1 MTEETIA
8 LLRCPLCRGALT
20 RSGGSLVCAKRHC
33 FDVARQGHVNL
44 VPAQRESFYR
54 RELFESRAAVF
65 AAGVFAP
72 VVKAIGEVI
81 DRHVPGARPG
91 LVDAGCGEGYYTKNV
106 CPGRAMERIG
116 FDLSKEAVKLAA
128 RGQSGASFVV
138 GDLANIPLQGGCADV
153 LLDVFTPANYAE
165 FARVLK
171 PGGVFVK
178 LWPRSGY
185 LCQLRRA
192 ACGLLRHDAYDDS
205 RVADYLGAHAQMLE
219 RRTITYTLPVDAA
232 LAAHLARM
240 TPMLAD
246 VDLSALDLGGITEIT
261 IDMNLVAGTFGAQET
276 EEQA

>member
-20 RSGGSLVCAKRHC
+20 RSGGSLVCGKRHC

-72 VVKAIGEVI
+72 VVRAIGETI
-81 DRHVPGARPG
+81 DRLVQAERPV
-91 LVDAGCGEGYYTKNV
+91 LVDAGCGEGYYTKSV
-106 CPGRAMERIG
+106 CPDRAMTRIG

-128 RGQSGASFVV
+128 RGQSGASFLVA
-138 GDLANIPLQGGCADV
+138 DLANIPLGDGCADV

-165 FARVLK
+165 FTRVLK
-171 PGGVFVK
+171 PGGVLIK

-185 LCQLRRA
+185 LCQLRGA
-192 ACGLLRHDAYDDS
+192 ARGLLRHDTYDDS
-205 RVADYLGAHAQMLE
+205 RVAEYLDAHARMLE

-232 LAAHLARM
+232 LAEHLARM

-246 VDLSALDLGGITEIT
+246 VDLSALDLSGVTEIT
-261 IDMNLVAGTFGAQET
+261 IDMNLYAGTPGA
-276 EEQA
+276 

>member
-8 LLRCPLCRGALT
+8 LLRCPLCGGALV
-20 RSGGSLVCAKRHC
+20 RSGGSLVCDKRHC

-72 VVKAIGEVI
+72 VVRAIGETI
-81 DRHVPGARPG
+81 DRYVQAGRPV

-106 CPGRAMERIG
+106 CPGRDMTRIG

-128 RGQSGASFVV
+128 RGQSGASFLVA
-138 GDLANIPLQGGCADV
+138 DLANIPLAGGCADV

-171 PGGVFVK
+171 PGGVLIK

-185 LCQLRRA
+185 LCQLREA
-192 ACGLLRHDAYDDS
+192 ARGLLRHDTYDDS
-205 RVADYLGAHAQMLE
+205 RVAEYLDAHARMLE
-219 RRTITYTLPVDAA
+219 RRTITYTLPVDAV
-232 LAAHLARM
+232 LAEHLARM

-246 VDLSALDLGGITEIT
+246 VDLSALDLSGVTEIT
-261 IDMNLVAGTFGAQET
+261 IDMNLYAGTPGAQRT

>member
-8 LLRCPLCRGALT
+8 LLRCPLCGGALS
-20 RSGGSLVCAKRHC
+20 RSGGSLVCDKRHC

-54 RELFESRAAVF
+54 RKLFESRAAVF

-72 VVKAIGEVI
+72 VVRAIGETI
-81 DRHVPGARPG
+81 DRYVQAGRLV

-106 CPGRAMERIG
+106 CPGRDMTRIG

-128 RGQSGASFVV
+128 RGQGGASFLVA
-138 GDLANIPLQGGCADV
+138 DLANIPLCDGCADV

-171 PGGVFVK
+171 PGGVLIK

-185 LCQLRRA
+185 LCQLREA
-192 ACGLLRHDAYDDS
+192 ARGLLRHDTYDDS
-205 RVADYLGAHAQMLE
+205 RVAEYLDAHARMLE

-232 LAAHLARM
+232 LAEHLARM

-246 VDLSALDLGGITEIT
+246 VDLSALDLGGVTEIT
-261 IDMNLVAGTFGAQET
+261 IDMNLYAGTPGAQQT

>member
-20 RSGGSLVCAKRHC
+20 RSGGSLVCERRHC

-72 VVKAIGEVI
+72 VVRAIGETI
-81 DRHVPGARPG
+81 DRLVQAERPV
-91 LVDAGCGEGYYTKNV
+91 LVDAGCGEGYYTKSV
-106 CPGRAMERIG
+106 CPDRAMTRIG

-128 RGQSGASFVV
+128 RGQSGASFLVA
-138 GDLANIPLQGGCADV
+138 DLANIPLGDGCADV

-165 FARVLK
+165 FTRVLK
-171 PGGVFVK
+171 PGGVLIK

-185 LCQLRRA
+185 LCQLRGA
-192 ACGLLRHDAYDDS
+192 ARGLLRHDTYDDS
-205 RVADYLGAHAQMLE
+205 RVAEYLDAHARMLE

-232 LAAHLARM
+232 LAEHLARM

-246 VDLSALDLGGITEIT
+246 VDLSAIDLGGVTEIT
-261 IDMNLVAGTFGAQET
+261 IDMNLYAGTPGAQQT

>member
-72 VVKAIGEVI
+72 VGKA
-81 DRHVPGARPG
+81 
-91 LVDAGCGEGYYTKNV
+91 T
-106 CPGRAMERIG
+106 
-116 FDLSKEAVKLAA
+116 
-128 RGQSGASFVV
+128 
-138 GDLANIPLQGGCADV
+138 
-153 LLDVFTPANYAE
+153 
-165 FARVLK
+165 
-171 PGGVFVK
+171 

-192 ACGLLRHDAYDDS
+192 ARGLLRHDAYDDS

>member
-20 RSGGSLVCAKRHC
+20 RSGGSLVCGKRHC

-72 VVKAIGEVI
+72 VVRAIGETI
-81 DRHVPGARPG
+81 DRLVQAERPV
-91 LVDAGCGEGYYTKNV
+91 LVDAGCGEGYYTKSV
-106 CPGRAMERIG
+106 CPDRAMTRIG

-128 RGQSGASFVV
+128 RGQSGASFLVA
-138 GDLANIPLQGGCADV
+138 DLANIPLGDGCADV

-165 FARVLK
+165 FTRVLK
-171 PGGVFVK
+171 PGGVLIK

-185 LCQLRRA
+185 LCQLRGA
-192 ACGLLRHDAYDDS
+192 ARGLLRHDTYDDS
-205 RVADYLGAHAQMLE
+205 RVAEYLDAHARMLE

-232 LAAHLARM
+232 LAEHLARM

-246 VDLSALDLGGITEIT
+246 VDLSALDLSGVTEIT
-261 IDMNLVAGTFGAQET
+261 IDMNLYAGTPGAQRT

>member
-8 LLRCPLCRGALT
+8 LLRCPLCGGALV
-20 RSGGSLVCAKRHC
+20 RSGGSLVCDKRHC

-72 VVKAIGEVI
+72 VVRAIGETI
-81 DRHVPGARPG
+81 DRYVQAERPV
-91 LVDAGCGEGYYTKNV
+91 LVDAGCGEGYYTQNI
-106 CPGRAMERIG
+106 CPSREMERIG

-128 RGQSGASFVV
+128 RGQSRVSFLVA
-138 GDLANIPLQGGCADV
+138 DLANIPLRDGCADV

-171 PGGVFVK
+171 PGGVLIK

-185 LCQLRRA
+185 LCQLREA
-192 ACGLLRHDAYDDS
+192 ARGLLRHDTYDDS
-205 RVADYLGAHAQMLE
+205 RVAEYLDAHARMLE

-232 LAAHLARM
+232 LAEHLARM

-246 VDLSALDLGGITEIT
+246 VDLSALDLGGVTEIT
-261 IDMNLVAGTFGAQET
+261 IDMNLYAGMPGALQT

>member
-8 LLRCPLCRGALT
+8 LLRCPLCGGALS
-20 RSGGSLVCAKRHC
+20 RSGGSLVCEKRHC

-72 VVKAIGEVI
+72 VVRAIGETI
-81 DRHVPGARPG
+81 DRLVQAERPV
-91 LVDAGCGEGYYTKNV
+91 LVDAGCGEGYYTKSV
-106 CPGRAMERIG
+106 CPDRAMTRIG

-128 RGQSGASFVV
+128 RGQSGASFLVA
-138 GDLANIPLQGGCADV
+138 DLANIPLGDGCADV

-165 FARVLK
+165 FTRVLK
-171 PGGVFVK
+171 PGGVLIK

-185 LCQLRRA
+185 LCQLRGA
-192 ACGLLRHDAYDDS
+192 ARGLLRHDTYDDS
-205 RVADYLGAHAQMLE
+205 RVAEYLDAHARMLE

-232 LAAHLARM
+232 LAEHLARM

-246 VDLSALDLGGITEIT
+246 VDLSALDLSGVTEIT
-261 IDMNLVAGTFGAQET
+261 IDMNLYAGTPGAQRT

>member
-20 RSGGSLVCAKRHC
+20 RSGGSLVCERRHC

-72 VVKAIGEVI
+72 VVRAIGETI
-81 DRHVPGARPG
+81 DRLVQAERPV
-91 LVDAGCGEGYYTKNV
+91 LVDAGCGEGYYTKSV
-106 CPGRAMERIG
+106 CPDRAMTRIG

-128 RGQSGASFVV
+128 RGQSGASFLVA
-138 GDLANIPLQGGCADV
+138 DLANIPLGDGCADV

-165 FARVLK
+165 FTRVLK
-171 PGGVFVK
+171 PGGVLIK

-185 LCQLRRA
+185 LCQLRGA
-192 ACGLLRHDAYDDS
+192 ARGLLRHDTYDDS
-205 RVADYLGAHAQMLE
+205 RVAEYLDAHARMLE

-232 LAAHLARM
+232 LAEHLARM

-246 VDLSALDLGGITEIT
+246 VDLSALDLGGVTEIT
-261 IDMNLVAGTFGAQET
+261 IDMNLYAGMPGALQT

>member
-8 LLRCPLCRGALT
+8 LLRCPLCGGALV
-20 RSGGSLVCAKRHC
+20 RSGGSLVCDKRHC

-72 VVKAIGEVI
+72 VVRAIGETI
-81 DRHVPGARPG
+81 DRYVQAGRPV

-106 CPGRAMERIG
+106 CPGRDMTRIG

-128 RGQSGASFVV
+128 RGQSGASFLVA
-138 GDLANIPLQGGCADV
+138 DLANIPLAGGCADV

-171 PGGVFVK
+171 PGGVLIK

-185 LCQLRRA
+185 LCQLREA
-192 ACGLLRHDAYDDS
+192 ARGLLRHDTYDDS
-205 RVADYLGAHAQMLE
+205 RVAEYLDAHARMLE
-219 RRTITYTLPVDAA
+219 RRTITYTLPVDAV
-232 LAAHLARM
+232 LAEHLARM

-246 VDLSALDLGGITEIT
+246 VDQSALDLGGVTEIT
-261 IDMNLVAGTFGAQET
+261 IDMNLYAGMPGALQT

>member
-8 LLRCPLCRGALT
+8 LLRCPLCGGALV

-72 VVKAIGEVI
+72 VVRAIGETI
-81 DRHVPGARPG
+81 DRYVQAGRPV

-106 CPGRAMERIG
+106 CPGRDMTRIG

-128 RGQSGASFVV
+128 RGQSGASFLVA
-138 GDLANIPLQGGCADV
+138 DLANIPLAGGCADV

-171 PGGVFVK
+171 PGGVLIK

-185 LCQLRRA
+185 LCQLREA
-192 ACGLLRHDAYDDS
+192 ARGLLRHDTYDDS
-205 RVADYLGAHAQMLE
+205 RVAEYLDAHARMLE
-219 RRTITYTLPVDAA
+219 RRTITYTLPVDAV
-232 LAAHLARM
+232 LAEHLARM

-246 VDLSALDLGGITEIT
+246 VDQSALDLGGVTEIT
-261 IDMNLVAGTFGAQET
+261 IDMNLYAGMPGALQT

>member
-1 MTEETIA
+1 MTEETIS
-8 LLRCPLCRGALT
+8 LLRCPLCRGALA
-20 RSGGSLVCAKRHC
+20 RSGGSLVCDKRHC

-72 VVKAIGEVI
+72 VVSAIGETI
-81 DRHVPGARPG
+81 DRLVQAERPV
-91 LVDAGCGEGYYTKNV
+91 LVDAGCGEGYYTKSV
-106 CPGRAMERIG
+106 CPDRAMTRIG

-128 RGQSGASFVV
+128 RGPSGASFLVA
-138 GDLANIPLQGGCADV
+138 DLANIPLADGCADV

-171 PGGVFVK
+171 PGGVLVK

-185 LCQLRRA
+185 LAQLREA
-192 ACGLLRHDAYDDS
+192 ARGLLRHDTYDDS
-205 RVADYLGAHAQMLE
+205 RVAEYLDAHARMLE

-246 VDLSALDLGGITEIT
+246 VDLAALDLSGVTEIT
-261 IDMNLVAGTFGAQET
+261 IDMNLYVGTPGARGT
-276 EEQA
+276 EEA

>member
-8 LLRCPLCRGALT
+8 LLRCPLCGGALS
-20 RSGGSLVCAKRHC
+20 RSGGSLVCDKRHC

-72 VVKAIGEVI
+72 VVRAIGETI
-81 DRHVPGARPG
+81 DRYVQAERPV

-106 CPGRAMERIG
+106 CPGRDMTRIG

-128 RGQSGASFVV
+128 RGQSGASFLVA
-138 GDLANIPLQGGCADV
+138 DLANIPLAGGCADV

-171 PGGVFVK
+171 PGGVLIK

-185 LCQLRRA
+185 LCQLREA
-192 ACGLLRHDAYDDS
+192 ARGLLRHDTYDDS
-205 RVADYLGAHAQMLE
+205 RVAEYLDAHARMLE
-219 RRTITYTLPVDAA
+219 RRTITYTLPVDAT
-232 LAAHLARM
+232 LAEHLARM

-246 VDLSALDLGGITEIT
+246 VDLSALDLGGVTEIT
-261 IDMNLVAGTFGAQET
+261 IDMNLYAGMPGALQT

>member
-8 LLRCPLCRGALT
+8 LLRCPLCGGALV
-20 RSGGSLVCAKRHC
+20 RSGGSLVCDKRHC

-72 VVKAIGEVI
+72 VVRAIGETI
-81 DRHVPGARPG
+81 DRYVQAGRPV

-106 CPGRAMERIG
+106 CPGRDMTRIG

-128 RGQSGASFVV
+128 RGQSGASFLVA
-138 GDLANIPLQGGCADV
+138 DLANIPLAGGCADV

-171 PGGVFVK
+171 PGGVLIK

-185 LCQLRRA
+185 LCQLRGA
-192 ACGLLRHDAYDDS
+192 ARGLLRHDTYDDS
-205 RVADYLGAHAQMLE
+205 RVAEYLDAHARMLE
-219 RRTITYTLPVDAA
+219 RRTITYTLPVDAV
-232 LAAHLARM
+232 LAEHLARM

-246 VDLSALDLGGITEIT
+246 VDLSALDLSGVTEIT
-261 IDMNLVAGTFGAQET
+261 IDMNLYAGTPGAQQT

>member
-20 RSGGSLVCAKRHC
+20 RSGGSLVCGKRHC

-72 VVKAIGEVI
+72 VVRAIGETI
-81 DRHVPGARPG
+81 DRLVQAERPV

-106 CPGRAMERIG
+106 CPDRAMTRIG

-128 RGQSGASFVV
+128 RGQSGASFLVA
-138 GDLANIPLQGGCADV
+138 DLANIPLCDGCADV

-171 PGGVFVK
+171 PGGVLIK

-185 LCQLRRA
+185 LCQLREA
-192 ACGLLRHDAYDDS
+192 ARGLLRHDTYDDS
-205 RVADYLGAHAQMLE
+205 RVAEYLDAHARMLE

-232 LAAHLARM
+232 LAEHLARM

-246 VDLSALDLGGITEIT
+246 VDLSALDLGGVTEIT
-261 IDMNLVAGTFGAQET
+261 IDMNLYAGMPGTQ
-276 EEQA
+276 

>member
-81 DRHVPGARPG
+81 DRHVPGARPV

-128 RGQSGASFVV
+128 RGQSGASFLVA
-138 GDLANIPLQGGCADV
+138 DLANIPLAGGCADV

-171 PGGVFVK
+171 PGGVLIK

-185 LCQLRRA
+185 LCQLREA
-192 ACGLLRHDAYDDS
+192 ARGLLRHDTYDDS
-205 RVADYLGAHAQMLE
+205 RVAEYLDAHARMLE
-219 RRTITYTLPVDAA
+219 LRTITYTLPVDAA
-232 LAAHLARM
+232 LAEHLARM

-246 VDLSALDLGGITEIT
+246 VDLSALDLGGVTEIT
-261 IDMNLVAGTFGAQET
+261 IDMNLYAGMPGAQ
-276 EEQA
+276 

>member
-1 MTEETIA
+1 M
-8 LLRCPLCRGALT
+8 
-20 RSGGSLVCAKRHC
+20 
-33 FDVARQGHVNL
+33 
-44 VPAQRESFYR
+44 
-54 RELFESRAAVF
+54 F

-81 DRHVPGARPG
+81 DRHVPGARPV

-128 RGQSGASFVV
+128 RGQSGASFLVA
-138 GDLANIPLQGGCADV
+138 DLANIPLAGGCADV

-171 PGGVFVK
+171 PGGVLIK

-185 LCQLRRA
+185 LCQLLEA
-192 ACGLLRHDAYDDS
+192 ARGLLRHDTYDDS
-205 RVADYLGAHAQMLE
+205 RVAEYLDAHARMLE

-232 LAAHLARM
+232 LAEHLARSGNRF
-240 TPMLAD
+240 TAGSCLKAVPLCSPRACSRPSCAP
-246 VDLSALDLGGITEIT
+246 SARRSTGMCRPGARCSWTRAAARAT
-261 IDMNLVAGTFGAQET
+261 IQKTSAPAAT
-276 EEQA
+276 

>member
-8 LLRCPLCRGALT
+8 LLRCPLCRGALA
-20 RSGGSLVCAKRHC
+20 RSGGSLVCEKRHC

-44 VPAQRESFYR
+44 VPAPRESFYR
-54 RELFESRAAVF
+54 REMFESRAAVF

-72 VVKAIGEVI
+72 VVSAISETI
-81 DRHVPGARPG
+81 DSLVQAERPV
-91 LVDAGCGEGYYTKNV
+91 LVDAGCGEGYYTKSV
-106 CPGRAMERIG
+106 CPERAMTRIG

-128 RGQSGASFVV
+128 RGQSGASFLVA
-138 GDLANIPLQGGCADV
+138 DLANIPLADGCADV

-171 PGGVFVK
+171 PGGVLVK

-185 LCQLRRA
+185 LAQLREA
-192 ACGLLRHDAYDDS
+192 ARGLLRHDTYDDS
-205 RVADYLGAHAQMLE
+205 RVAEYLDAHAQVLE

-246 VDLSALDLGGITEIT
+246 VDLSALDLSGVTEIT
-261 IDMNLVAGTFGAQET
+261 IDMNLYAGTPSARGT
-276 EEQA
+276 EEA

>member
-8 LLRCPLCRGALT
+8 LLRCPLCRGALA
-20 RSGGSLVCAKRHC
+20 RSGGSLVCDKRHC

-72 VVKAIGEVI
+72 VVRAIGETI
-81 DRHVPGARPG
+81 DRLVQAERPV
-91 LVDAGCGEGYYTKNV
+91 LVDAGCGEGYYTKSV
-106 CPGRAMERIG
+106 CPDRAMTRIG

-128 RGQSGASFVV
+128 RGQSGASFLVA
-138 GDLANIPLQGGCADV
+138 DLANIPLGDGCADV

-165 FARVLK
+165 FTRVLK
-171 PGGVFVK
+171 PGGVLIK

-185 LCQLRRA
+185 LCQLRGA
-192 ACGLLRHDAYDDS
+192 ARGLLRHDTYDDS
-205 RVADYLGAHAQMLE
+205 RVAEYLDAHARMLE

-232 LAAHLARM
+232 LAEHLARM

-246 VDLSALDLGGITEIT
+246 VDLSALDLSGVTEIT
-261 IDMNLVAGTFGAQET
+261 IDMNLYAGTPGAQRT

>member
-72 VVKAIGEVI
+72 VVDAIGETI
-81 DRHVPGARPG
+81 DRYVQAERPV
-91 LVDAGCGEGYYTKNV
+91 LVDAGCGEGYYTQNI
-106 CPGRAMERIG
+106 CPGRDMTRIG

-128 RGQSGASFVV
+128 RGQSGASFLVA
-138 GDLANIPLQGGCADV
+138 DLANIPLAGGCADV

-171 PGGVFVK
+171 PGGVLIK

-185 LCQLRRA
+185 LCQLREA
-192 ACGLLRHDAYDDS
+192 ARGLLRHDTYDDS
-205 RVADYLGAHAQMLE
+205 RVAEYLDAHARMLE

-232 LAAHLARM
+232 LAEHLARM

>member
-8 LLRCPLCRGALT
+8 LLRCPLCGGALS
-20 RSGGSLVCAKRHC
+20 RSGGSLVCDKRHC

-72 VVKAIGEVI
+72 VVDAIGETI
-81 DRHVPGARPG
+81 DRYVQVERPV
-91 LVDAGCGEGYYTKNV
+91 LVDAGCGEGYYTQNI
-106 CPGRAMERIG
+106 CPGREMERIG

-128 RGQSGASFVV
+128 RGQSRASFLVA
-138 GDLANIPLQGGCADV
+138 DLANIPLCGGCADV
-153 LLDVFTPANYAE
+153 LLDVLTPANYAE

-171 PGGVFVK
+171 PGGVLIK

-185 LCQLRRA
+185 LCQLREA
-192 ACGLLRHDAYDDS
+192 ARGLLRHDTYDDS
-205 RVADYLGAHAQMLE
+205 RVAEYLDAHARMLE

-232 LAAHLARM
+232 LAEHLARM

-246 VDLSALDLGGITEIT
+246 VDLSALDLGGVTEIT
-261 IDMNLVAGTFGAQET
+261 IDMNLYAGTPGAQQT

>member
-8 LLRCPLCRGALT
+8 LLRCPLCGGALS
-20 RSGGSLVCAKRHC
+20 RSGGSLVCDKRHC

-72 VVKAIGEVI
+72 VVRAIGETI
-81 DRHVPGARPG
+81 DRYVQAERPV
-91 LVDAGCGEGYYTKNV
+91 LVDAGCGEGYYIKNV
-106 CPGRAMERIG
+106 CPGREMERIG

-128 RGQSGASFVV
+128 RGQSGASFLVA
-138 GDLANIPLQGGCADV
+138 DLANIPLAGGCADV

-165 FARVLK
+165 FTRVLK
-171 PGGVFVK
+171 PGGVLIK

-185 LCQLRRA
+185 LCQLREA
-192 ACGLLRHDAYDDS
+192 ARGLLRHDTYDDS
-205 RVADYLGAHAQMLE
+205 RVAEYLDAHARMLE

-232 LAAHLARM
+232 LAEHLARM

-246 VDLSALDLGGITEIT
+246 VDLSALNLGGVTEIT
-261 IDMNLVAGTFGAQET
+261 IDMNLYAGTPGAQQT

>member
-8 LLRCPLCRGALT
+8 LLRCPLCRGALA
-20 RSGGSLVCAKRHC
+20 RSGGSLVCDKRHC

-72 VVKAIGEVI
+72 VVSAIGETI
-81 DRHVPGARPG
+81 DRLVQAERPV
-91 LVDAGCGEGYYTKNV
+91 LVDVGCGEGYYTKSV
-106 CPGRAMERIG
+106 CPDRAMTRIG

-128 RGQSGASFVV
+128 RGPSGASFLVA
-138 GDLANIPLQGGCADV
+138 DLANIPLAGGCVDV

-171 PGGVFVK
+171 PGGVLVK

-185 LCQLRRA
+185 LAQLREA
-192 ACGLLRHDAYDDS
+192 ARGLLRHDTYDDS
-205 RVADYLGAHAQMLE
+205 RVAEYLDAHARMLE

-246 VDLSALDLGGITEIT
+246 VDLSALDLGGVTEIT
-261 IDMNLVAGTFGAQET
+261 IDMNLYAGTPGARGT
-276 EEQA
+276 EEA

>member
-20 RSGGSLVCAKRHC
+20 RSGGSLVCERRHC

-72 VVKAIGEVI
+72 VVRAIGETI
-81 DRHVPGARPG
+81 DRLVQAERPV
-91 LVDAGCGEGYYTKNV
+91 LVDAGCGEGYYTKSV
-106 CPGRAMERIG
+106 CPDRAMTRIG

-128 RGQSGASFVV
+128 RGQSGASFLVA
-138 GDLANIPLQGGCADV
+138 DLANIPLGDGCADV

-165 FARVLK
+165 FTRVLK
-171 PGGVFVK
+171 PGGVLIK

-185 LCQLRRA
+185 LCQLRGA
-192 ACGLLRHDAYDDS
+192 ARGLLRHDTYDDS
-205 RVADYLGAHAQMLE
+205 RVAEYLDAHARMLE

-232 LAAHLARM
+232 LAEHLARM

-246 VDLSALDLGGITEIT
+246 VDLSALDLSGVTEIT
-261 IDMNLVAGTFGAQET
+261 IDMNLYAGTPGAQQT